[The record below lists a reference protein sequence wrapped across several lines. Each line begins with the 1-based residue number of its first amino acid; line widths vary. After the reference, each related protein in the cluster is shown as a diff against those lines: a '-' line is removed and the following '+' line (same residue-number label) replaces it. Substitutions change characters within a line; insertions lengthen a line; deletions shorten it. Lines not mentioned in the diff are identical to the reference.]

1 MLFKDRIMNTR
12 LFAIAAAGLAIL
24 ASISTAEAGAGDY
37 EFQGVQ
43 TEVKNGTGGDVAVRL
58 VHKADGKP
66 VANAVIFRSR
76 LDMSPDDM
84 GDMTAKLTAVPSGEP
99 GVYRFKA
106 EPTMAGK
113 WALKLMAKVPGESE
127 TVEGTVIIAAKD

>member
-1 MLFKDRIMNTR
+1 MNTR
-12 LFAIAAAGLAIL
+12 LFAIAAAALAIV
-24 ASISTAEAGAGDY
+24 ASVSTAEAGAGDY
-37 EFQGVQ
+37 EFQSVQ
-43 TEVKNGTGGDVAVRL
+43 TEVKNGAGSEAAVRL

-76 LDMSPDDM
+76 LDMSPEEM
-84 GDMTAKLTAVPSGEP
+84 GDMTAKLTPVPSGEP

-127 TVEGTVIIAAKD
+127 TVEGAVIISAKD